1 VLCLS
6 TVWFKFIVYDVIFT
20 SYYLPLSISLFCEPI
35 PKLSFKIDWIV
46 RIASFEVQ
54 YLIHTFILMTFSFA
68 MVYSFPTNPQ
78 RRSEWSRAVR
88 RIDPRTKKDWQ
99 PSKHSA
105 LCSEH
110 FLPNNFRLD
119 RGYTILKSDAIPT
132 VFNFPQQT
140 STKVL
145 LEIYLQFNCLFCYC
159 FSWQEYQWSD

>member
-1 VLCLS
+1 MILY
-6 TVWFKFIVYDVIFT
+6 IYVIWQKCCTFPQFD
-20 SYYLPLSISLFCEPI
+20 SNSLFWVPN
-35 PKLSFKIDWIV
+35 PNLSFKIDWIV
-46 RIASFEVQ
+46 WTASFEVK
-54 YLIHTFILMTFSFA
+54 YLMRTFILMTFSFA
-68 MVYSFPTNPQ
+68 MVHSFPTNPQ

-88 RIDPRTKKDWQ
+88 RIDARTKKDWQ

-110 FLPNNFRLD
+110 FLPHNFRLD

-145 LEIYLQFNCLFCYC
+145 LEIYLQFNCLFRYC
-159 FSWQEYQWSD
+159 FSWQRSTSEVIYS